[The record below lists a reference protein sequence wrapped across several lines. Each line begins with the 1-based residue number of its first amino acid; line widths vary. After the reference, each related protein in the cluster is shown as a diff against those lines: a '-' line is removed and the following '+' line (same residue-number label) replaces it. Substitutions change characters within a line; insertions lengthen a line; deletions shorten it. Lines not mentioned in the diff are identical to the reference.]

1 SGALLWGAGAQ
12 ESWMVLGSLA
22 SLAAFLARRSW
33 LAAALLVPALLSK
46 ETAAVVPLIALVL
59 PLIERDPW
67 STALPRVAPLAL
79 VTVAWA
85 LLHPPLVR
93 HDAVAGSAAAFATGG
108 LRTLLSFANLQ
119 RVPHPD
125 KGWPDALLAALPA
138 LLVLAAAGAWTA
150 RSSAAPTST
159 PL

>member
-1 SGALLWGAGAQ
+1 ALGALLFYFGLARALAGTRAATIAACGLAVFGGWSGALLWGAGAQ

-33 LAAALLVPALLSK
+33 LAAALLVPALPSK
-46 ETAAVVPLIALVL
+46 DTAAVVPRIALVL
-59 PLIERDPW
+59 ALIERDAW
-67 STALPRVAPLAL
+67 STALRRVAPLAL

-119 RVPHPD
+119 RVPHP
-125 KGWPDALLAALPA
+125 
-138 LLVLAAAGAWTA
+138 
-150 RSSAAPTST
+150 
-159 PL
+159 